1 MEHSLSEEVRL
12 NDALQNGWLFD
23 NLEKAYLE
31 HGKLIIA
38 YDLDDTVRP
47 FRARSCSTAV
57 NTIKRIDAVLKPWWI
72 VYTANPNVEKNKNTI
87 KELGLPCD
95 AINDYPDD
103 PIFDKFREQQ
113 VTYPRTK
120 LYYNLLLDDKTMGLC
135 LGLSALELLADRR
148 EMGDYDLQLGEY
160 KEEKE

>member
-1 MEHSLSEEVRL
+1 MIEKIIKDIDVSLE
-12 NDALQNGWLFD
+12 NG
-23 NLEKAYLE
+23 AYLGALALALTLPDICGKAKYPSLNVGERYKKWYNE
-31 HGKLIIA
+31 H
-38 YDLDDTVRP
+38 V
-47 FRARSCSTAV
+47 
-57 NTIKRIDAVLKPWWI
+57 DAILKPWWI

-103 PIFDKFREQQ
+103 PVFDKFREQQ
-113 VTYPRTK
+113 VTYSRTK

-135 LGLSALELLADRR
+135 LGLEALELLAARR
-148 EMGDYDLQLGEY
+148 KNGDYNLQLGEY

>member
-1 MEHSLSEEVRL
+1 MEYLLPEEVML
-12 NDALQNGWLFD
+12 NDALKNGWLFD

-57 NTIKRIDAVLKPWWI
+57 DTIKRVDAVLKPWWI

-95 AINDYPDD
+95 AINDYPND
-103 PIFDKFREQQ
+103 PVFDKFREQQ

-135 LGLSALELLADRR
+135 LGLEALDLLADRR
-148 EMGDYDLQLGEY
+148 ERGDYDLQLGEY